1 MDVRIKKASTFMSNI
16 HFVIENNI
24 GLLTINRPEKLN
36 ALNEEVLGELKVLL
50 SEIKSKRLT
59 GLLFMGAGE
68 KAFIA
73 GADIS
78 AMNDMKASDGL
89 AFGKLGQAV
98 TTDFEN
104 LPFPTI
110 ACVQGFALGGGF
122 EMALA
127 CDFIFASE
135 KAIFGLPEVKL
146 GLIPG
151 FGGTQRLARRANL
164 ALAKELIF
172 SGRNMTAIEA
182 KERGV
187 INQLFSSQ
195 EELMTGAKAYL
206 AQVAKNSPLAI
217 SVAKIAINQG
227 SQTTL
232 EQGLGIE
239 VNSFSGLFGSYDT
252 KEGTAAFLA
261 KRKAEFKGE

>member
-1 MDVRIKKASTFMSNI
+1 MSNI
-16 HFVIENNI
+16 NFSVENNI
-24 GLLTINRPEKLN
+24 GLLTINRPDKLN
-36 ALNEEVLGELKVLL
+36 ALNSEVLSELKTLL
-50 SEIKSKRLT
+50 AKIRSEKLT
-59 GLLFMGAGE
+59 GLLMTGAGE

-78 AMNDMKASDGL
+78 SMSDMKAAEGL
-89 AFGKLGQAV
+89 AFGKLGQTV
-98 TTDFEN
+98 TTDIEN

-110 ACVQGFALGGGF
+110 ACVQGFSLGGGF

-127 CDFIFASE
+127 CDFIFASS
-135 KAIFGLPEVKL
+135 KAVFGLPEVKL

-151 FGGTQRLARRANL
+151 FGGTQRLARRTNA
-164 ALAKELIF
+164 AFAKELVF
-172 SGRNMTAIEA
+172 SGRNVTATEA
-182 KERGV
+182 LARGV
-187 INQLFSSQ
+187 VNQVFETQ
-195 EELMTGAKAYL
+195 DELMTGAKAYF
-206 AQVAKNSPLAI
+206 AAVAKNSPLAI
-217 SVAKIAINQG
+217 SQAKRSIDQG

-239 VNSFSGLFGSYDT
+239 VNCFSGLFGSYDM